1 MLVIIMEVTG
11 TVKVVLP
18 VQTGEGANG
27 AWRKQQ
33 IVIEYGDK
41 YPRSVC
47 VDVWGELMPE
57 NAESLVGSVVE
68 VACNVESRE
77 NNGRYYTD
85 VKAWK
90 FKQL

>member
-1 MLVIIMEVTG
+1 MEVIG
-11 TVKVVLP
+11 TVKELLP
-18 VQTGEGANG
+18 VQSGEGANG

-41 YPRSVC
+41 YPRTVC
-47 VDVWGELMPE
+47 VDVWGELIPE
-57 NAESLVGSVVE
+57 DPAALVGATVE
-68 VACNVESRE
+68 AACNVESRH
-77 NNGRYYTD
+77 NNGRWYTD

>member
-1 MLVIIMEVTG
+1 MELTG
-11 TVKVVLP
+11 TVKELLP
-18 VQTGEGANG
+18 VQTGDGAKG

-41 YPRSVC
+41 YPREVC
-47 VDVWGELMPE
+47 VDLWGDLIPE
-57 NAESLVGSVVE
+57 DGQTLVGQAVE
-68 VACNVESRE
+68 VACNVESRK
-77 NNGRYYTD
+77 NNERWYTD